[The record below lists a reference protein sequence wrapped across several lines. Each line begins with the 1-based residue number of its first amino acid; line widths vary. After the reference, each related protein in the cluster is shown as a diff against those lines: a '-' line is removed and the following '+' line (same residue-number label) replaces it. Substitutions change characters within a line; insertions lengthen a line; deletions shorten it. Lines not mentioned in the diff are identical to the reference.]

1 MLSVIVS
8 NGDTA
13 EVFFLIALIL
23 FVIAAV
29 AGFIRPGTPNGPYAY
44 PWNSVL
50 VAAGLAFTAAGF
62 LWL

>member
-8 NGDTA
+8 NPDTA
-13 EVFFLIALIL
+13 EVFFLIALIV
-23 FVIAAV
+23 FAIAAIS
-29 AGFIRPGTPNGPYAY
+29 GFIRPGADGPYAY

-50 VAAGLAFTAAGF
+50 VAVGLAFTAAGL

>member
-13 EVFFLIALIL
+13 EVFFLIALIV
-23 FVIAAV
+23 FVIAAIM
-29 AGFIRPGTPNGPYAY
+29 A
-44 PWNSVL
+44 WSVRTWWAVL
-50 VAAGLAFTAAGF
+50 ITAGLAFTAAGL

>member
-1 MLSVIVS
+1 MLSAIVT

-13 EVFFLIALIL
+13 EVFFLIALIV
-23 FVIAAV
+23 FIIAAV
-29 AGFIRPGTPNGPYAY
+29 SGFIRTAPDNRYAY

-50 VAAGLAFTAAGF
+50 VAVGLAFTAAGF

>member
-1 MLSVIVS
+1 MLSAIVT

-13 EVFFLIALIL
+13 EVFFLIALIV
-23 FVIAAV
+23 FIIAAV
-29 AGFIRPGTPNGPYAY
+29 SSFIRPGPDGGPYAY

-50 VAAGLAFTAAGF
+50 VAVGLAFTAAGF

>member
-8 NGDTA
+8 NPDTA
-13 EVFFLIALIL
+13 EVFFLIALII
-23 FVIAAV
+23 FAIAAIS
-29 AGFIRPGTPNGPYAY
+29 GFIRPGAPDGPYAY

-50 VAAGLAFTAAGF
+50 VAVGLAFTAAGF